1 MLRTRMPQLKIAR
14 IANDDALFRALID
27 TAIDGIM
34 VIDEKA
40 RLQVFSPSCQKLFGY
55 TPDEVIGHNVDML
68 MPEPYHSEHDAYIER
83 YLKTHEPHIIG
94 IGREVVGRRKDG
106 STFPMYLS
114 VGEGEVNGQRIFVG
128 IVSDISERRA
138 RDKRIQELQ
147 GELLH
152 VTRMTAMGEMTS
164 ALAHEINQPLT
175 ALLNYTSAARHVAGT
190 LGEPGAKL
198 LDILNRAIDQAE
210 RAGLIIRRLRNFIEK
225 REPNRAEENIN
236 KVVEDAIALGL
247 AGVRDSGIKWTLKLQ
262 PDLPPVLIDKVQIQ
276 QILVNLIRNAIEA
289 MAGLPKRQLTLRTQL
304 DGDEVEVS
312 VSDSG
317 HGLPEDVV
325 SRLFHPFVTTKDSGM
340 GMGLSIC
347 RKIAEAHGG
356 RLWLDENSRKGATF
370 KLRLPIGGIAED
382 EE

>member
-1 MLRTRMPQLKIAR
+1 MPELGIAR
-14 IANDDALFRALID
+14 IANADALFHALTR

-40 RLQVFSPSCQKLFGY
+40 RVQVYNPACERLFGY
-55 TPDEVIGHNVDML
+55 APNEVLGRNVDML
-68 MPEPYHSEHDAYIER
+68 MPEPYHSEHDGYIER
-83 YLKTHEPHIIG
+83 YLKTSIPHIIG

-128 IVSDISERRA
+128 IVSDISQQRA

-175 ALLNYTSAARHVAGT
+175 ALLNYTSAARRMAKNF
-190 LGEPGAKL
+190 GEDGAKL
-198 LDILNRAIDQAE
+198 ADILDRAIAQTE

-225 REPNRAEENIN
+225 REPDRSRENIN

-247 AGVRDSGIKWTLKLQ
+247 AGFRDTGTKWTLELQ
-262 PDLPPVLIDKVQIQ
+262 PDIPQVLIDKVQIQ
-276 QILVNLIRNAIEA
+276 QIMVNLIRNAIEA
-289 MAGLPKRQLTLRTQL
+289 MSGRGKRQLTIRTRL
-304 DGDEVEVS
+304 AGSDVEIA
-312 VSDSG
+312 VSDTGS
-317 HGLPEDVV
+317 GLPEDVV
-325 SRLFHPFVTTKDSGM
+325 SRLFHPFVTTKERGM

-347 RKIAEAHGG
+347 RTIAEAHGG
-356 RLWLDENSRKGATF
+356 RLWLGANTPEGATF
-370 KLRLPIGGIAED
+370 KLSLPASAEA
-382 EE
+382 EASE

>member
-1 MLRTRMPQLKIAR
+1 MPTQGIAQ
-14 IANDDALFRALID
+14 IANENALFRALID

-40 RLQVFSPSCQKLFGY
+40 RIQVFNPSCERLFGY
-55 TPDEVIGHNVDML
+55 APNEVLGRNVDIL
-68 MPEPYHSEHDAYIER
+68 MPEPFRSEHDAYIRR
-83 YLKTHEPHIIG
+83 YLKTREPHIIG

-114 VGEGEVNGQRIFVG
+114 VGEGLIDDQRIFVG
-128 IVSDISERRA
+128 IVNDTSERRA

-198 LDILNRAIDQAE
+198 VDILNRAIDQAE

-225 REPNRAEENIN
+225 REPNRVEEDIN
-236 KVVEDAIALGL
+236 KVVEDAVALAL

-262 PDLPPVLIDKVQIQ
+262 PNLPPVLIDKVQIQ
-276 QILVNLIRNAIEA
+276 QILVNLVRNAIEA
-289 MAGLPKRQLTLRTQL
+289 MTGMTVKQLTLQTRL

-312 VSDSG
+312 VKDSG
-317 HGLPEDVV
+317 HGVQEDVV
-325 SRLFHPFVTTKDSGM
+325 SRLFHPFVTTKENGM

-356 RLWLDENSRKGATF
+356 HLWLDENSPKGATF
-370 KLRLPIGGIAED
+370 ILRLPVVEIARGD
-382 EE
+382 E

>member
-1 MLRTRMPQLKIAR
+1 MPELGIAR
-14 IANDDALFRALID
+14 IANADALFHALTR

-40 RLQVFSPSCQKLFGY
+40 RVQVYNPACERLFGY
-55 TPDEVIGHNVDML
+55 APNEVLGRNVDML
-68 MPEPYHSEHDAYIER
+68 MPEPYHSEHDGYIER
-83 YLKTHEPHIIG
+83 YLKTSIPHIIG

-128 IVSDISERRA
+128 IVSDISQQRA

-175 ALLNYTSAARHVAGT
+175 ALLNYTSAARRMAKNF
-190 LGEPGAKL
+190 GEDGAKL
-198 LDILNRAIDQAE
+198 ADILDRAIAQTE

-225 REPNRAEENIN
+225 REPDRSPENIN

-247 AGVRDSGIKWTLKLQ
+247 AGFRDTGTKWTLKLQ
-262 PDLPPVLIDKVQIQ
+262 PDIPQVLIDKVQIQ
-276 QILVNLIRNAIEA
+276 QIMVNLIRNAIEA
-289 MAGLPKRQLTLRTQL
+289 MSGRGKRQLTITTRLAGS
-304 DGDEVEVS
+304 DVEIA
-312 VSDSG
+312 VSDTGS
-317 HGLPEDVV
+317 GLPEDVV
-325 SRLFHPFVTTKDSGM
+325 SRLFHPFVTTKERGM

-347 RKIAEAHGG
+347 RTIAEAHGG
-356 RLWLDENSRKGATF
+356 RLWLGANTPEGATF
-370 KLRLPIGGIAED
+370 KLSLPASAEA
-382 EE
+382 EASE

>member
-1 MLRTRMPQLKIAR
+1 MPQLKIAR

-34 VIDEKA
+34 VIDENA
-40 RLQVFSPSCQKLFGY
+40 RIQVFSPSCQKLFGY
-55 TPDEVIGHNVDML
+55 APDEVLGRNVDML

-114 VGEGEVNGQRIFVG
+114 VGEGEVNGLRIFVG

-175 ALLNYTSAARHVAGT
+175 ALLNYTSAARHVAST

-262 PDLPPVLIDKVQIQ
+262 PVLPPVLIDKVQIQ

-304 DGDEVEVS
+304 DGNEVEVS

-347 RKIAEAHGG
+347 RKIAESHGG
-356 RLWLDENSRKGATF
+356 RLWLDENSPKGATF
-370 KLRLPIGGIAED
+370 KLRLPIGGIAEG